1 MKILP
6 SLMCMNLSKFNEQI
20 EYLNNVV
27 DGYHIDIMDGH
38 YVRNMTLSP
47 WFIEQLREVS
57 KIPIDAHLMVTNPSE
72 YVDNLL
78 DLDVESISIHAEL
91 LNGQAFRINQKIK
104 KSGKKFG
111 VVLNPESSIETIRD
125 FVHHIDIITVM
136 TVDPGFAGQE
146 FIEESLAKIH
156 FLNEYRMNNNLS
168 YEIQIDGSCNKNTY
182 RRLTEAG
189 ADNFI
194 VGSSGL
200 FNLNEDINMAFEEMK
215 MQMESVACHG
225 S

>member
-1 MKILP
+1 
-6 SLMCMNLSKFNEQI
+6 MCMNLSKFNEQI

-57 KIPIDAHLMVTNPSE
+57 EVPIDAHLMVTNPSE
-72 YVDNLL
+72 YVDDLLNLEV
-78 DLDVESISIHAEL
+78 DIISFHAEL

-104 KSGKKFG
+104 KQGKNFG
-111 VVLNPESSIETIRD
+111 VVLNPESSIETIKD
-125 FVHHIDIITVM
+125 FIHHIDVITVM
-136 TVDPGFAGQE
+136 TVDPGFAGQK
-146 FIEESLAKIH
+146 FIEESLTKVR
-156 FLNEYRMNNNLS
+156 FLNEYKINNNLS

-182 RRLTEAG
+182 RCLAEAG

-194 VGSSGL
+194 VGTSGL
-200 FNLNEDINMAFEEMK
+200 FGLNEDINMAFEEMK
-215 MQMESVACHG
+215 SQMESEI
-225 S
+225 

>member
-57 KIPIDAHLMVTNPSE
+57 EVPIDAHLMVTNPSE
-72 YVDNLL
+72 YVDDLLNLEV
-78 DLDVESISIHAEL
+78 DIISFHAEL

-104 KSGKKFG
+104 KQGKNFG
-111 VVLNPESSIETIRD
+111 VVLNPESSIETIKD
-125 FVHHIDIITVM
+125 FIHHIDVITVM
-136 TVDPGFAGQE
+136 TVDPGFAGQK
-146 FIEESLAKIH
+146 FIEESLTKVR
-156 FLNEYRMNNNLS
+156 FLNEYKINNNLS

-182 RRLTEAG
+182 RCLAEAG

-194 VGSSGL
+194 VGTSGL
-200 FNLNEDINMAFEEMK
+200 FGLNEDINMAFEEMK
-215 MQMESVACHG
+215 SQMESEI
-225 S
+225 

>member
-1 MKILP
+1 MILLKILP

-57 KIPIDAHLMVTNPSE
+57 EVPIDAHLMVTNPSE
-72 YVDNLL
+72 YVDDLLNLEV
-78 DLDVESISIHAEL
+78 DIISFHAEL

-104 KSGKKFG
+104 KQGKNFG
-111 VVLNPESSIETIRD
+111 VVLNPESSIETIKD
-125 FVHHIDIITVM
+125 FIHHIDVITVM
-136 TVDPGFAGQE
+136 TVDPGFAGQK
-146 FIEESLAKIH
+146 FIEESLTKVR
-156 FLNEYRMNNNLS
+156 FLNEYKINNNLS

-182 RRLTEAG
+182 RCLAEAG

-194 VGSSGL
+194 VGTSGL
-200 FNLNEDINMAFEEMK
+200 FGLNEDINMAFEEMK
-215 MQMESVACHG
+215 SQMESEI
-225 S
+225 